1 MPQFITWQIMIGEGV
16 SPHDPHTLVITRHV
30 TSCDTRLCLFF
41 FVVAQFDLYLL
52 SSQSSVLTVSHFHE
66 QHSCTTRKVSI
77 SPPSLSLSLSYALP
91 ICFVVVSSIQEI
103 KWPVYICDSKLF
115 LARQP
120 VATQFCLGCSY
131 FTLKKFQ
138 VISRRFSKYW
148 LKFKIWPAWCLW
160 LKKKKFLKT
169 KQIYIMYTKKS
180 QKEKKE
186 KKKKKLTMWF
196 IYH

>member
-1 MPQFITWQIMIGEGV
+1 MPQFITWQIMIGEDV

-52 SSQSSVLTVSHFHE
+52 SSQSSVLTVSLFHE

-77 SPPSLSLSLSYALP
+77 SPPSLSLSLLRSSYLFCRGFFYTGNQVACVHLWL
-91 ICFVVVSSIQEI
+91 Q
-103 KWPVYICDSKLF
+103 LF

-131 FTLKKFQ
+131 FTLKKFR
-138 VISRRFSKYW
+138 VI
-148 LKFKIWPAWCLW
+148 
-160 LKKKKFLKT
+160 
-169 KQIYIMYTKKS
+169 
-180 QKEKKE
+180 
-186 KKKKKLTMWF
+186 
-196 IYH
+196 